1 MGTYISTFANGMAFM
16 FFIGSALHLS
26 LYGYRTRS
34 NLFLEILFSLLAML
48 ELKELIPALS
58 DVARSNTENVSL
70 FIDGLA
76 VSACGLCLFELLRP
90 GWNTV
95 RRVVCLAVTYAVITL
110 LCLIVPLEEMT
121 ERYLLFVVLYMAMAI
136 AITVIFLTSNKEY
149 VTNASFTMSQG
160 KSLTMLGLLAV
171 YIALWI
177 VGNLF
182 PAPWLNVLFKLSCI
196 VLWLLM
202 VEEHNRREENE
213 MAFDEV
219 EEQEAVAVP
228 HTEIRTNRD
237 TNGMKDE
244 MYETETDVIEEVE
257 EAPNAEEQAFHFKK
271 QLNKVMEDGMIYRN
285 PRLTINDVANAVGT
299 NRTYLSAYLNSV
311 LHTTFYD
318 YINGYRIEYISKK
331 LLEEEAP
338 GKTIEEIAELSGF
351 NSTTTF
357 RRAFQKKTGMTPMTF
372 RREALKS

>member
-1 MGTYISTFANGMAFM
+1 
-16 FFIGSALHLS
+16 
-26 LYGYRTRS
+26 
-34 NLFLEILFSLLAML
+34 
-48 ELKELIPALS
+48 
-58 DVARSNTENVSL
+58 
-70 FIDGLA
+70 
-76 VSACGLCLFELLRP
+76 
-90 GWNTV
+90 
-95 RRVVCLAVTYAVITL
+95 
-110 LCLIVPLEEMT
+110 
-121 ERYLLFVVLYMAMAI
+121 
-136 AITVIFLTSNKEY
+136 
-149 VTNASFTMSQG
+149 
-160 KSLTMLGLLAV
+160 
-171 YIALWI
+171 
-177 VGNLF
+177 
-182 PAPWLNVLFKLSCI
+182 
-196 VLWLLM
+196 
-202 VEEHNRREENE
+202 
-213 MAFDEV
+213 
-219 EEQEAVAVP
+219 
-228 HTEIRTNRD
+228 
-237 TNGMKDE
+237 MKDE
-244 MYETETDVIEEVE
+244 MYETETDVIEEVVE

>member
-1 MGTYISTFANGMAFM
+1 
-16 FFIGSALHLS
+16 
-26 LYGYRTRS
+26 
-34 NLFLEILFSLLAML
+34 
-48 ELKELIPALS
+48 
-58 DVARSNTENVSL
+58 VARSNTENISL

-95 RRVVCLAVTYAVITL
+95 RRVVCLAVAYAVITL
-110 LCLIVPLEEMT
+110 LCLIVPLEDMT

-149 VTNASFTMSQG
+149 VTNASFTVSQG

-219 EEQEAVAVP
+219 EEQEAVVVP
-228 HTEIRTNRD
+228 HTELRTNRD

-244 MYETETDVIEEVE
+244 MYETETDVIEEVVE

-372 RREALKS
+372 RREALKG

>member
-48 ELKELIPALS
+48 ELKNLVPIFS
-58 DVARSNTENVSL
+58 DAAGSNAENISL
-70 FIDGLA
+70 FFDGLA
-76 VSACGLCLFELLRP
+76 VAVCGLCLFELLRS
-90 GWNTV
+90 GRNAKSKV
-95 RRVVCLAVTYAVITL
+95 FTL
-110 LCLIVPLEEMT
+110 LS
-121 ERYLLFVVLYMAMAI
+121 LF
-136 AITVIFLTSNKEY
+136 TVY
-149 VTNASFTMSQG
+149 V
-160 KSLTMLGLLAV
+160 
-171 YIALWI
+171 ALWI
-177 VGNLF
+177 VSNLF

-196 VLWLLM
+196 VLWLLI
-202 VEEHNRREENE
+202 VEEHNRREESN

-219 EEQEAVAVP
+219 EEQEAVVVP

-285 PRLTINDVANAVGT
+285 PRLTINEVANAVGT